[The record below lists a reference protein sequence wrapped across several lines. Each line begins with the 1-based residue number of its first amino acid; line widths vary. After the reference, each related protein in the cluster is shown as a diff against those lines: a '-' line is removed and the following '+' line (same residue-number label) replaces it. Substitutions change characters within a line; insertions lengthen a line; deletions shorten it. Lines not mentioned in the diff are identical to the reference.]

1 MDERSESLVL
11 KIGLS
16 EHVQSKLQT
25 KRWATLYEPNF
36 RQDLPELDQRSEITE
51 LVEAFNIVNLKVE
64 KKEGLSQV
72 MRMEE
77 LQTMD

>member
-11 KIGLS
+11 KIGLFD
-16 EHVQSKLQT
+16 HVQSKLQI
-25 KRWATLYEPNF
+25 KRWAMLYEPNF

-51 LVEAFNIVNLKVE
+51 LVEAFTMVNLKVE